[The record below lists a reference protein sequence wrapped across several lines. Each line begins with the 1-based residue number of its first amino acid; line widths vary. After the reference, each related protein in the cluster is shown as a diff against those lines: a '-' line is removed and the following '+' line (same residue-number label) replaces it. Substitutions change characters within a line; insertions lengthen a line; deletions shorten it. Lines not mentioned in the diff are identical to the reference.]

1 MDNGSYEEKP
11 QQLPDTASIGLM
23 FDPMEQ
29 MRELLFG
36 ATKRETE
43 RQFNVLEARLE
54 ETRKEFLA
62 RFDALD
68 AAILELSQETEKN
81 RLESFEAIGGAIV
94 ELGYIIKAMSEK
106 RKA

>member
-1 MDNGSYEEKP
+1 MNDGNSEDKP
-11 QQLPDTASIGLM
+11 QQQPDIASLGLM

-36 ATKRETE
+36 VTKRETE
-43 RQFNVLEARLE
+43 RQIAVLETKLD

-68 AAILELSQETEKN
+68 TLVLELANETERN
-81 RLESFEAIGGAIV
+81 RLDSIGAMGGAIV
-94 ELGYIIKAMSEK
+94 ELGEKIKVMSMK
-106 RKA
+106 GKA

>member
-1 MDNGSYEEKP
+1 MDNGINDEKP
-11 QQLPDTASIGLM
+11 QQLPDNVSIGLM

-43 RQFNVLEARLE
+43 RQFNILEAKLE
-54 ETRKEFLA
+54 ETRREFLT
-62 RFDALD
+62 RFEELD
-68 AAILELSQETEKN
+68 SRILELSQETEKN
-81 RLESFEAIGGAIV
+81 RLETIEAIGGAIV